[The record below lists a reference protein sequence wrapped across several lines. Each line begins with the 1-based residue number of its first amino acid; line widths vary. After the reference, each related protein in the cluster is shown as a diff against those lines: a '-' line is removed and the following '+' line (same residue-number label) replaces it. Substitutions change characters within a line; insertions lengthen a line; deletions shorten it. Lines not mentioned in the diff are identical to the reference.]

1 MKTKRLSIKKEQ
13 AIKNLD
19 ETKKELEWNFIEKIN
34 ILNDLSSSIEKKKES
49 IENSIDS
56 VPNSFSNI
64 IAQKDLIQGKQIFKE
79 LKKLNSQLRDLE
91 DLNPKIESKKNNFY
105 YETFESEEINIVLP
119 QNGIYLE
126 ELKICDKEIKL
137 FNEHKSGFKIDLLG
151 GNFVFTLSIRVE
163 NEYYNK
169 YHPMFR
175 GYFMLINSKKK
186 CEYSIFIGNI
196 FLNEIQILTVELG
209 YDNLKKF
216 IGESNEFKI
225 ICFVEKIYF
234 K

>member
-34 ILNDLSSSIEKKKES
+34 ILNYLSSSIEKEKES
-49 IENSIDS
+49 LENSIDS

-64 IAQKDLIQGKQIFKE
+64 LAQKDLIQYKQIFKE

-91 DLNPKIESKKNNFY
+91 DLNPKKEIKKNNFY

-137 FNEHKSGFKIDLLG
+137 LNDHKSGFKIHLLG
-151 GNFVFTLSIRVE
+151 GNFAFTLSIKVE

-169 YHPMFR
+169 YHLNFR
-175 GYFMLINSKKK
+175 GYFMLINSKNR
-186 CEYSIFIGNI
+186 CEFSIFI
-196 FLNEIQILTVELG
+196 
-209 YDNLKKF
+209 
-216 IGESNEFKI
+216 
-225 ICFVEKIYF
+225 
-234 K
+234 